1 MPSRRAVLSLPI
13 LAPLLGGCSPLG
25 LLNAVVP
32 KDRDSALA
40 ATDLAYGPHS
50 RQVFDVYVP
59 AEGVGRRPA
68 PLLLFLYGGSWRDG
82 DKADYGFV
90 GRAFA
95 ARGYVTAVA
104 DYRMVPQVRYPDFV
118 IDAGLA
124 LAAFR
129 REAVSFGGDGRA
141 VRLVGHSAGAYNAV
155 MLALAPELQA
165 AASIGDEAIAAVA
178 ALSGPYDFLPLR
190 VRATRE
196 AFAGVDDLEA
206 TQPVNRAR
214 DGAPPMLLVNGSED
228 EVVVPGNLQRLEE
241 QLRTVGVEAV
251 TIEYPGLGHAGT
263 LVNIARP
270 LRWRADVLDDVTRF
284 FDAVDEGAPLLMG

>member
-104 DYRMVPQVRYPDFV
+104 DYRMVPEVRYPDFV

-129 REAVSFGGDGRA
+129 REAASFGGDGGP

-241 QLRTVGVEAV
+241 QLRAVGVEAV
-251 TIEYPGLGHAGT
+251 TIEYSGLGHAGT